1 MTVTDGIANPGIS
14 AEGHGLPNYPAL
26 SRKIVDGLDLSA
38 VADRARSDP
47 GVRGDLLTVVRCSM
61 EATVAAA
68 AADARVPERAAAR
81 LEAIAARWADRELPV
96 ETIQHAV
103 HAAVEAV
110 TESVVG
116 DRARLEMAARLHG
129 AGVVLIEALRTLSTA
144 VARGYV
150 NEVRA
155 MTGERRVAS
164 QTLVSALL
172 TGRLDSIMLRRNE
185 VELAE
190 TYLVVAVALGA
201 HPDEHDPRLD
211 GGVVARRKLRRV
223 QAELAREPGPRVLA
237 LLSVDGGTARAP
249 AAADAAAA
257 DERLAALVDRLAQ
270 AADAPVTA
278 AFVAAPNDRIPRAAD
293 RAHQLLDLALRL
305 DRGPGLYRFRDL
317 ACEYQLVQPGPANRH
332 LRSLLDPLQD
342 EPELVDTVDAFFAA
356 QCKRE
361 SAARRLGISVSA
373 VRRRLDR
380 IAALTGLDPDAP
392 TDLWYLR
399 ASFVARMFEPGQVGS
414 AL

>member
-237 LLSVDGGTARAP
+237 LLSVDGGTALVP

-257 DERLAALVDRLAQ
+257 QAPQGAHQDPEAQ
-270 AADAPVTA
+270 APVAPVTPA
-278 AFVAAPNDRIPRAAD
+278 GGAPP
-293 RAHQLLDLALRL
+293 
-305 DRGPGLYRFRDL
+305 
-317 ACEYQLVQPGPANRH
+317 RH
-332 LRSLLDPLQD
+332 L
-342 EPELVDTVDAFFAA
+342 EPGAVTDH
-356 QCKRE
+356 
-361 SAARRLGISVSA
+361 RLG
-373 VRRRLDR
+373 D
-380 IAALTGLDPDAP
+380 GLD
-392 TDLWYLR
+392 
-399 ASFVARMFEPGQVGS
+399 G
-414 AL
+414 

>member
-1 MTVTDGIANPGIS
+1 LRG
-14 AEGHGLPNYPAL
+14 AL
-26 SRKIVDGLDLSA
+26 A
-38 VADRARSDP
+38 HRARPRGP
-47 GVRGDLLTVVRCSM
+47 GVR
-61 EATVAAA
+61 
-68 AADARVPERAAAR
+68 
-81 LEAIAARWADRELPV
+81 
-96 ETIQHAV
+96 
-103 HAAVEAV
+103 
-110 TESVVG
+110 
-116 DRARLEMAARLHG
+116 
-129 AGVVLIEALRTLSTA
+129 
-144 VARGYV
+144 
-150 NEVRA
+150 
-155 MTGERRVAS
+155 
-164 QTLVSALL
+164 ALL
-172 TGRLDSIMLRRNE
+172 
-185 VELAE
+185 
-190 TYLVVAVALGA
+190 
-201 HPDEHDPRLD
+201 
-211 GGVVARRKLRRV
+211 RV
-223 QAELAREPGPRVLA
+223 
-237 LLSVDGGTARAP
+237 SGGTALAP
-249 AAADAAAA
+249 GGADAAAA